1 MRAELCLS
9 KKSLLDILQCGPLQP
24 LLAPTLAELEL
35 SPLTYLLSIEC
46 TGSEKLGLKTL
57 SKEKTRGN
65 GDSGEEE
72 EEEEDNDD
80 IMVTMMTVIMTMMMT
95 LMMTM
100 MMTLMMTMM
109 MTIMTDDHGS

>member
-57 SKEKTRGN
+57 SKEKTREN
-65 GDSGEEE
+65 GDSGEE

-80 IMVTMMTVIMTMMMT
+80 IMVTMMTVITTMMMT

-109 MTIMTDDHGS
+109 TDDHGS